1 MSEHTEVRAQSTAAS
16 PAAEVDWRGQYEAA
30 EAQRAALAAQVRSL
44 EQVRQQLANYAADL
58 NHTYQEFRRRLTQ
71 MRVLHEVNLQI
82 GALLDAEA
90 VMHAT
95 VDALQRLVA
104 AHAVHIFVQDADAYE
119 VQARVS
125 WAPSGATPPR
135 PSPAAEQLVRDAMS
149 AGQPR
154 TQTGRDASGELS
166 ATLVVPL
173 RAQGRALGGLCLERH
188 GGPAFDEEATQ
199 LAELCAAASA
209 AALANAALYEQSQRL
224 ALTDPLTGL
233 YNRRSLEQLL
243 DRELD
248 KARRLGYPVGVL
260 VIDVDEFKKVNDTL
274 GHLQGDKALGAV
286 GRTLRRALRKIDALA
301 RFGGDEF
308 VALLPGC
315 DPPALRNVG
324 EKLRAAVAQRRPAGP
339 RSARITVSIGGAAA
353 LGAHATATALLQTA
367 DDALYR
373 AKAAGRNC
381 VAIADHPPSR
391 GGATASPESL
401 GPSDSVATDDTPP
414 RRGGSAA
421 GEP

>member
-1 MSEHTEVRAQSTAAS
+1 MSKQTEARADSTESS
-16 PAAEVDWRGQYEAA
+16 PVAEVDWQARYEAA
-30 EAQRAALAAQVRSL
+30 EAQRDALAEQVRQL
-44 EQVRQQLANYAADL
+44 EEVRQQLANYAADL
-58 NHTYQEFRRRLTQ
+58 NTTYLEFRRRLTQ

-82 GALLDAEA
+82 GALLEADA
-90 VMHAT
+90 VMQAT
-95 VDALQRLVA
+95 ADALQRLVPA
-104 AHAVHIFVQDADAYE
+104 TAVHIFLQDAEAYE
-119 VQARVS
+119 IQAHVS
-125 WAPSGATPPR
+125 RAPDGAPAPT
-135 PSPAAEQLVRDAMS
+135 PSPAAERLVRDAMS

-154 TQTGRDASGELS
+154 TDEVHAYGLGTSV

-173 RAQGRALGGLCLERH
+173 RAQGRALGGLCMERQD
-188 GGPAFDEEATQ
+188 GPPFDEEATQ

-224 ALTDPLTGL
+224 AATDPLTGL

-260 VIDVDEFKKVNDTL
+260 VIDLDQFKTVNDTL

-286 GRTLRRALRKIDALA
+286 SRTLRRTLRKIDALA

-315 DPPALRNVG
+315 DPPALSSVG
-324 EKLRAAVAQRRPAGP
+324 EKLRAAVASRRPASLRG
-339 RSARITVSIGGAAA
+339 AQITVSIGGAAA
-353 LGAHATATALLQTA
+353 LGARASATALLETA
-367 DDALYR
+367 DQALYR

-381 VAIADHPPSR
+381 VAV
-391 GGATASPESL
+391 G
-401 GPSDSVATDDTPP
+401 DTLP
-414 RRGGSAA
+414 RRGDQTLMDAPPAA
-421 GEP
+421 GPADDRPPPNAPARGDE

>member
-1 MSEHTEVRAQSTAAS
+1 MSEQTEARAAATAPS
-16 PAAEVDWRGQYEAA
+16 PAAEVDWRGRYEMA
-30 EAQRAALAAQVRSL
+30 EAQRAALAEQVRSL

-58 NHTYQEFRRRLTQ
+58 NHTYLEFRRRLTQ
-71 MRVLHEVNLQI
+71 MRVLHEVNLHI

-104 AHAVHIFVQDADAYE
+104 ATAVHIFLQDADAYE

-125 WAPSGATPPR
+125 WAPTGGPVPV
-135 PSPAAEQLVRDAMS
+135 PSPAVEQLVRDAMS

-154 TQTGRDASGELS
+154 AETGLDSAGGEVV

-173 RAQGRALGGLCLERH
+173 RAQGRALGGLCLQRE
-188 GGPAFDEEATQ
+188 GGPAFDAEATQ

-260 VIDVDEFKKVNDTL
+260 VIDVDEFKTVNDTL

-286 GRTLRRALRKIDALA
+286 GRALRRALRKIDALA

-308 VALLPGC
+308 VAMLPGC
-315 DPPALRNVG
+315 DAPALGSVA
-324 EKLRAAVAQRRPAGP
+324 EKLRGAVANRRPTGP
-339 RSARITVSIGGAAA
+339 RGAHVTVSIGGAAA
-353 LGAHATATALLQTA
+353 LGADASAATLLETA
-367 DDALYR
+367 DRALYR

-381 VAIADHPPSR
+381 VAIAD
-391 GGATASPESL
+391 AA
-401 GPSDSVATDDTPP
+401 P
-414 RRGGSAA
+414 RRGPTAIGDA
-421 GEP
+421 

>member
-1 MSEHTEVRAQSTAAS
+1 MSEHATTPAQPTAS
-16 PAAEVDWRGQYEAA
+16 PPAAEVDWRALYETT
-30 EAQRAALAAQVRSL
+30 EAQRAAQVRSL
-44 EQVRQQLANYAADL
+44 EQLRQQLANYAADL
-58 NHTYQEFRRRLTQ
+58 NHTYLEFRRRLNQ

-90 VMHAT
+90 VLQAT
-95 VDALQRLVA
+95 VGALDRLVPA
-104 AHAVHIFVQDADAYE
+104 SAVHVFVQKPDAYE
-119 VQARVS
+119 VQPRLS
-125 WAPSGATPPR
+125 WAPDGAEALPPSAR
-135 PSPAAEQLVRDAMS
+135 VEELVRDAMS

-154 TQTGRDASGELS
+154 AEPRLEPPDGEMA

-173 RAQGRALGGLCLERH
+173 LAQGRALGSLCLVRH
-188 GGPAFDEEATQ
+188 GGPAFDDEAIQ

-248 KARRLGYPVGVL
+248 KAHRLGYPVGVL
-260 VIDVDEFKKVNDTL
+260 MMDVDKFKTVNDTL
-274 GHLQGDKALGAV
+274 GHLQGDKALGTV

-315 DPPALRNVG
+315 DEQALRAVA
-324 EKLRAAVAQRRPAGP
+324 EKLRAAVDAG
-339 RSARITVSIGGAAA
+339 RSPSLRGARLTVSIGGAAA
-353 LGAHATATALLQTA
+353 RGRRASATALLETA
-367 DDALYR
+367 DQALYR

-381 VAIADHPPSR
+381 AVIADGPPMR
-391 GGATASPESL
+391 
-401 GPSDSVATDDTPP
+401 GPSALD
-414 RRGGSAA
+414 G
-421 GEP
+421 

>member
-1 MSEHTEVRAQSTAAS
+1 MSEETEGRAEVGGSAT
-16 PAAEVDWRGQYEAA
+16 AAEVDWRARYEAA
-30 EAQRAALAAQVRSL
+30 ETQRAALADQVRSL

-58 NHTYQEFRRRLTQ
+58 NHTYLEFRRRLTQ

-90 VMHAT
+90 VMQAT
-95 VDALQRLVA
+95 VDALQRLVPATA
-104 AHAVHIFVQDADAYE
+104 AHIFLQEADSYE

-125 WAPSGATPPR
+125 WAPDGAPR
-135 PSPAAEQLVRDAMS
+135 PAPSSAAEQLIRDAMS
-149 AGQPR
+149 TGLPR
-154 TQTGRDASGELS
+154 MESARDAASGVTIT
-166 ATLVVPL
+166 TLVVPL
-173 RAQGRALGGLCLERH
+173 RAQGRELGGLCLERRD
-188 GGPAFDEEATQ
+188 GPGFDEEATQ

-260 VIDVDEFKKVNDTL
+260 VIDVDEFKTVNDTL

-286 GRTLRRALRKIDALA
+286 GRTLRRTLRKIDALA

-315 DPPALRNVG
+315 DPPALRGVG
-324 EKLRAAVAQRRPAGP
+324 E
-339 RSARITVSIGGAAA
+339 
-353 LGAHATATALLQTA
+353 
-367 DDALYR
+367 
-373 AKAAGRNC
+373 
-381 VAIADHPPSR
+381 
-391 GGATASPESL
+391 
-401 GPSDSVATDDTPP
+401 
-414 RRGGSAA
+414 
-421 GEP
+421 